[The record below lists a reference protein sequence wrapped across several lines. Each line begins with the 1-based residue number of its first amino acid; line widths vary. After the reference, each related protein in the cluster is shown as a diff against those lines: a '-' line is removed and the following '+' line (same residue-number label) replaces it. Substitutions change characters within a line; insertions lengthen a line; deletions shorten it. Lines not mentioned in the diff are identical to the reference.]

1 MAPHQ
6 ELLSRASY
14 PQQPPVNIA
23 AGEDARSDSS
33 SANNRKIPGL
43 SSETG
48 THYFILFFYIF
59 CCFSQESTSQLRNRE
74 SKSYDFSHLF

>member
-14 PQQPPVNIA
+14 PHQPPVNIA

-33 SANNRKIPGL
+33 SANHRKIPGL

-48 THYFILFFYIF
+48 THIFFLPFLLFL
-59 CCFSQESTSQLRNRE
+59 SNVNESFE
-74 SKSYDFSHLF
+74 E

>member
-6 ELLSRASY
+6 ELLSQASY

-23 AGEDARSDSS
+23 AGEDAKSDSS
-33 SANNRKIPGL
+33 SANHRKIPGL

-48 THYFILFFYIF
+48 PHFFLFYFFT
-59 CCFSQESTSQLRNRE
+59 FSTVSLKSQQV
-74 SKSYDFSHLF
+74 S

>member
-6 ELLSRASY
+6 ELLSRTSY

-23 AGEDARSDSS
+23 AGEDARSDYS
-33 SANNRKIPGL
+33 SANHRKIPGL

-48 THYFILFFYIF
+48 TLFFILFFSHF
-59 CCFSQESTSQLRNRE
+59 LLFLSRVN
-74 SKSYDFSHLF
+74 KSVEE